1 MKSLFTTIIV
11 LPLLFS
17 CSNNKKLD
25 KEELAAEVEAIDA
38 SIPDMSDENILMIL
52 SSIPSPLELS
62 AHIQETGISYDR
74 SLMNDPDNYG
84 NYNSSNRKAI
94 NLGIYGTDLGY
105 TDVYDHI
112 QDGLNYLTVI
122 KKLADD
128 LDIGQYLD
136 FEAIKKITDSSG
148 NVDSLLMI
156 TNQNFETI
164 NKHFRSQQQA
174 GLSTLLLTGGWL
186 EALHITTQVTLKQM
200 DNKVLRDRIG
210 EQKIV
215 LDNIVILL
223 NTYGA
228 YDGYI
233 NELAK
238 DMLKLETAY
247 EKVNISYTYEA
258 SSSKVVDGVLEIQSN
273 SKSEVQIN
281 NDSILEIAD
290 IVHQIRNR
298 LVN

>member
-11 LPLLFS
+11 LSLLFS
-17 CSNNKKLD
+17 CSDDKKLD

-38 SIPDMSDENILMIL
+38 SVPDMSDENILMIL

-74 SLMNDPDNYG
+74 SLMNNPDNYG
-84 NYNSSNRKAI
+84 NYNSSNRKAV

-105 TDVYDHI
+105 TDVYNHI

-128 LDIGQYLD
+128 LDIGQFLD

-156 TNQNFETI
+156 TNQNFEAI

-200 DNKVLRDRIG
+200 GNEILRDRIG

-233 NELAK
+233 NDLAK

-273 SKSEVQIN
+273 SKSEVQIT

-290 IVHQIRNR
+290 IVHQIRSR

>member
-17 CSNNKKLD
+17 CRNNKKLD